1 MARKMKHK
9 LAAGAGAALAVAGGG
24 AAIAA
29 TQLSPKAESE
39 AVVNDAAKQ
48 LGVTP
53 AKLNDALKQAL
64 SNRIDAAVAAGTLT
78 KAQGEEMKA
87 RIASGDFPLFGGR
100 AFGHERGEHHG
111 GFGAHLS
118 AAATYLG
125 VTEASL
131 RTSLEGGKTLAALA
145 KEKGKSASGLVDA
158 LVADE
163 TKELDAAVAAGR
175 LTKTQRDALVTN
187 ARQRFQDL
195 VDGKMPAPGSF
206 RGHDGFGFR
215 GGPRG
220 ADGDAGYRFGG
231 GRTPVPPATPPAA

>member
-1 MARKMKHK
+1 MKHK
-9 LAAGAGAALAVAGGG
+9 LAAGAGAALAAAGGG

-29 TQLSPKAESE
+29 TQLSPKAENE

-53 AKLNDALKQAL
+53 AKLSDALKQAL
-64 SNRIDAAVAAGTLT
+64 SNRVDAAVAAGTMTKEQGDKL
-78 KAQGEEMKA
+78 KAQ
-87 RIASGDFPLFGGR
+87 IASGDFPLFGGR
-100 AFGHERGEHHG
+100 GVGHDRGGKHG
-111 GFGAHLS
+111 GFGEHLS

-131 RTSLEGGKTLAALA
+131 QTSLEGGKTLAAIA
-145 KEKGKSASGLVDA
+145 KESGKSASGLVDA

-163 TKELDAAVAAGR
+163 TKELDAAVAAGK
-175 LTKTQRDALVTN
+175 LTKAQRDALVTN
-187 ARQRFQDL
+187 AKQRFQDL
-195 VDGKMPAPGSF
+195 VDGKAPAPGSL

-215 GGPRG
+215 GGPPG

-231 GRTPVPPATPPAA
+231 GRAPAAPPAA

>member
-1 MARKMKHK
+1 MVRKMKHR

-53 AKLNDALKQAL
+53 AKLSDALKQAL
-64 SNRIDAAVAAGTLT
+64 ANRIDAAVAAGTIT
-78 KAQGEEMKA
+78 KEQGDQLKA
-87 RIASGDFPLFGGR
+87 RIASGDFPLFGVRGPG
-100 AFGHERGEHHG
+100 FGHGPGGPHG

-125 VTEASL
+125 VTEAAL
-131 RTSLEGGKTLAALA
+131 RTSLEGGKTLADIA
-145 KEKGKSASGLVDA
+145 KAQGKSESGLVDA

-163 TKELDAAVAAGR
+163 TKELDAAVAAGK
-175 LTKTQRDALVTN
+175 LTKAQRDALVAN
-187 ARQRFQDL
+187 AKQRFQDL
-195 VDGKMPAPGSF
+195 VDGKTPARGAF
-206 RGHDGFGFR
+206 RSHDGFGFR
-215 GGPRG
+215 GGPP
-220 ADGDAGYRFGG
+220 DSDSGYRFDGE
-231 GRTPVPPATPPAA
+231 RTQPPPAA

>member
-1 MARKMKHK
+1 MVRKMKHR

-53 AKLNDALKQAL
+53 AKLSDALKQAL
-64 SNRIDAAVAAGTLT
+64 ANRVDAAVAAGTMTKEQGDQL
-78 KAQGEEMKA
+78 KAQ
-87 RIASGDFPLFGGR
+87 IASGDFPLFGGGPGFR
-100 AFGHERGEHHG
+100 HG
-111 GFGAHLS
+111 PGGLHRGFGEHLS

-125 VTEASL
+125 VTEAAL
-131 RTSLEGGKTLAALA
+131 RTSLESGKTLADVA
-145 KEKGKSASGLVDA
+145 KEKGKSESGLVDA

-175 LTKTQRDALVTN
+175 LTKAQRDALVAN
-187 ARQRFQDL
+187 AKQRFQDL
-195 VDGKMPAPGSF
+195 VDGKLPARGSF

-215 GGPRG
+215 GGPPD
-220 ADGDAGYRFGG
+220 ADSGYRFDG
-231 GRTPVPPATPPAA
+231 GRAPAPPAA

>member
-1 MARKMKHK
+1 MGRKMKRR

-53 AKLNDALKQAL
+53 AKLSDALKQAL
-64 SNRIDAAVAAGTLT
+64 SNRVDAAVAAGTMTKEQGDAL
-78 KAQGEEMKA
+78 KAQ
-87 RIASGDFPLFGGR
+87 IASGDFPLFGVRGR
-100 AFGHERGEHHG
+100 PRKGGHHR
-111 GFGAHLS
+111 GFGAHLA

-131 RTSLEGGKTLAALA
+131 RTSLESGKTLAEIA
-145 KEKGKSASGLVDA
+145 KEKGKSVSGLVDA

-163 TKELDAAVAAGR
+163 TEELDAAVTAGKR
-175 LTKTQRDALVTN
+175 RRPSAMRSSRTRSSASRTSSTGR
-187 ARQRFQDL
+187 R
-195 VDGKMPAPGSF
+195 P
-206 RGHDGFGFR
+206 
-215 GGPRG
+215 PRCLPR
-220 ADGDAGYRFGG
+220 A
-231 GRTPVPPATPPAA
+231 